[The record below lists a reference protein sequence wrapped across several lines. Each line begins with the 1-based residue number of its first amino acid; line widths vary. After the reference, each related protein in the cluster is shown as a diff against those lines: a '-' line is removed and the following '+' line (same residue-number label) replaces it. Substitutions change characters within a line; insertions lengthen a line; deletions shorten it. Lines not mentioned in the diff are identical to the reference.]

1 MAKKKAKTA
10 GNQFESCA
18 SLLQREQVMSSCK
31 SVLGCVHMMR
41 STHSDFC
48 FLMEVKV
55 QHFLAGE
62 SLLNAVD

>member
-1 MAKKKAKTA
+1 M
-10 GNQFESCA
+10 N
-18 SLLQREQVMSSCK
+18 SSK

-41 STHSDFC
+41 STRSDFS